1 MTITQNASDPVNV
14 FKSLAGGVD
23 ESYTLNIATN
33 GAATITAS
41 SSIGILRALETFNQL
56 FYQHSDTGVYT
67 PYAPVAISDAPKFVH
82 RGLNLDV
89 ARNYYAPADVMRTI
103 DALAWN
109 KFNRL
114 HLHATDSQSWP
125 FDVPALP
132 ELSAKGAYMMG
143 LSYSPEDVKDIQE
156 YGAYRGV
163 EVYVEFD
170 MPGHT
175 ASIEFSY
182 PDLIA
187 GFDIQP
193 NWGTYANEPPS
204 GQLKLNSPAVYDFL
218 DKLWK
223 DVLPRLSPYSSYFH
237 TGGDELNL
245 NVYSFDETVKS
256 NQASVIQPYLQ
267 KFVDYNHAKVRAAG
281 LTPVVWEEMLLIW
294 NLTLGS
300 DVIVQTW
307 LSDQSVADTVAKGH
321 KALVGDY
328 NLWVS
333 LPT

>member
-1 MTITQNASDPVNV
+1 
-14 FKSLAGGVD
+14 
-23 ESYTLNIATN
+23 
-33 GAATITAS
+33 
-41 SSIGILRALETFNQL
+41 
-56 FYQHSDTGVYT
+56 
-67 PYAPVAISDAPKFVH
+67 
-82 RGLNLDV
+82 
-89 ARNYYAPADVMRTI
+89 MRTI

-132 ELSAKGAYMMG
+132 ELAQKGAYMKG
-143 LSYSPEDVKDIQE
+143 LSYSPGDVKDIQE

-175 ASIEFSY
+175 ASIEFAY

-187 GFDIQP
+187 GFNIQP

-204 GQLKLNSPAVYDFL
+204 GQLKLNSPAVYSFL

-245 NVYSFDETVKS
+245 NVYLFDETVKS
-256 NQASVIQPYLQ
+256 NLTSVIQPYLQ
-267 KFVDYNHAKVRAAG
+267 KFVDYNHAKLRAAG
-281 LTPVVWEEMLLIW
+281 LTPVVWEEMLLVW

-300 DVIVQTW
+300 DVVVQTW

-328 NLWVS
+328 NLWVNF
-333 LPT
+333 PTVTICSPTF

>member
-132 ELSAKGAYMMG
+132 ELSAKGAYMTG

-156 YGAYRGV
+156 FGAYRGV

-245 NVYSFDETVKS
+245 NVYSLDETVKS